1 MKVISVFFIFAA
13 VLLGANGCA
22 TYNVTQEAQGHTQNV
37 EWFTFPTRDHV
48 PKDPPDNK
56 SHPAYYLLIPL
67 TVPVDIV
74 TCPIQFVDY
83 CYVLLN
89 GFGSQ

>member
-1 MKVISVFFIFAA
+1 MKILSKFIIFAA
-13 VLLGANGCA
+13 VFLGTNGCA

-37 EWFTFPTRDHV
+37 EWFTFPTRDYV
-48 PKDPPDNK
+48 PKNPPDNK

-83 CYVLLN
+83 WVVL
-89 GFGSQ
+89 FGGMGYQ